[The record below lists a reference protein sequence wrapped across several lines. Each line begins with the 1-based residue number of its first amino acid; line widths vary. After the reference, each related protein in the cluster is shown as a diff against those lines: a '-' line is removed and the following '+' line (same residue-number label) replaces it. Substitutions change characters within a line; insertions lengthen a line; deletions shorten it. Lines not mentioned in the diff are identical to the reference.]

1 MNQSKNMKR
10 FFCFLIFALSS
21 LAIQAQEK
29 VKWEVSYSKEKNS
42 ILFTA
47 SIAEGWHLYSQN
59 INNDIGPVPTSFTF
73 VTADGV
79 KLIDKVVEPTPIR
92 EYDENFEANL
102 DFFKSTVTFTQKIDK
117 KSNGKVT
124 GTITYMVCND
134 VMCLPPVDFP
144 FEITI
149 P

>member
-1 MNQSKNMKR
+1 
-10 FFCFLIFALSS
+10 
-21 LAIQAQEK
+21 
-29 VKWEVSYSKEKNS
+29 
-42 ILFTA
+42 
-47 SIAEGWHLYSQN
+47 
-59 INNDIGPVPTSFTF
+59 
-73 VTADGV
+73 V

-102 DFFKSTVTFTQKIDK
+102 DFFKSTVTFTQKVDK

-134 VMCLPPVDFP
+134 VMCLPPVDLP

>member
-1 MNQSKNMKR
+1 MYQSKFMKR

-21 LAIQAQEK
+21 LAIQAQEN

-47 SIAEGWHLYSQN
+47 TIAEGWHLYSQH
-59 INNDIGPVPTSFTF
+59 INNDIGPVPTSFTIE
-73 VTADGV
+73 VSEGV
-79 KLIDKVVEPTPIR
+79 KLVDKVVEPTPIR

-102 DFFKSTVTFTQKIDK
+102 DFFKATVTFVQKVEK
-117 KSNGKVT
+117 KSNGRISGV
-124 GTITYMVCND
+124 ITYMICND
-134 VMCLPPVDFP
+134 VMCLPPVDVP
-144 FEITI
+144 FEISI